1 MTKDEI
7 RAAKKFLAQGRPT
20 SPGCVAFMLRS
31 CASDMSAYGGFVWP
45 RSGEVS
51 CPDWKPARECG
62 NGLHGLLWGEG
73 SVSLTAQDDPN
84 ANWLVCAVW
93 TTDVVDLGDKVKVP
107 RSFVVFTGS
116 RFDAVAELQKLG
128 ARKSHWGIYSAGDSG
143 TATAGDSGTATA
155 GNRGTA
161 TAGSRGTATAGYA
174 GTATAGHAGTATAG
188 NRGTATAGDSGTATA
203 GDSGTATAGNR
214 GTATAGHAGTA
225 TAGDSGTATAGDS
238 GTATAGYRGTATAG
252 DSGTA
257 TAGNRGTATAGDAGT
272 ATAGYAGTATA
283 GYAGTATAGDSGTA
297 TAGEYGMLV
306 IMRWNGKR
314 YRAEF
319 AHVGENGILPNTKYK
334 LDEQGQF
341 VRAT

>member
-238 GTATAGYRGTATAG
+238 GTATAGTAAPRLRVTPAPRLRVTAAPRLRVTPAPRLLATPAPRLLATPAPRLRVTPAPRLRVSMGCWSSCDGT
-252 DSGTA
+252 
-257 TAGNRGTATAGDAGT
+257 
-272 ATAGYAGTATA
+272 
-283 GYAGTATAGDSGTA
+283 
-297 TAGEYGMLV
+297 
-306 IMRWNGKR
+306 
-314 YRAEF
+314 
-319 AHVGENGILPNTKYK
+319 ENDI
-334 LDEQGQF
+334 
-341 VRAT
+341 VRSSLT

>member
-1 MTKDEI
+1 MTPNRTSQELQLYLETLLSVSIAEAKLIRIRELIKNTHPATHVILIDDVAKILRIESPKERTRMTKDEI

-128 ARKSHWGIYSAGDSG
+128 ARKSHWGIYSAGRPRHRDCG
-143 TATAGDSGTATA
+143 
-155 GNRGTA
+155 
-161 TAGSRGTATAGYA
+161 
-174 GTATAGHAGTATAG
+174 
-188 NRGTATAGDSGTATA
+188 
-203 GDSGTATAGNR
+203 
-214 GTATAGHAGTA
+214 
-225 TAGDSGTATAGDS
+225 
-238 GTATAGYRGTATAG
+238 
-252 DSGTA
+252 
-257 TAGNRGTATAGDAGT
+257 
-272 ATAGYAGTATA
+272 
-283 GYAGTATAGDSGTA
+283 
-297 TAGEYGMLV
+297 
-306 IMRWNGKR
+306 
-314 YRAEF
+314 
-319 AHVGENGILPNTKYK
+319 
-334 LDEQGQF
+334 
-341 VRAT
+341 